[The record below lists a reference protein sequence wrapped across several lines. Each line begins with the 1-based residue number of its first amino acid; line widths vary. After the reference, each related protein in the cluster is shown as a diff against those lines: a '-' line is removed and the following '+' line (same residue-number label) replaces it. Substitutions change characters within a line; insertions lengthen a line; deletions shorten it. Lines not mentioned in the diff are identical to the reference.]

1 MALPEQVQKQ
11 SEAAKKY
18 FADLADDG
26 TGQAPGTPPVEPPKE
41 PVQPTVPA
49 AQVQPAA
56 PAEPLPAGTSPA
68 DDIEQKYRTLQG
80 MFNAEVPKLNAT
92 IREQADRLAQ
102 MENLMATLQ
111 KVPSP
116 TQATAAQK
124 LVTDADVQEYGDS
137 IEMMRKVSKEELNPV
152 YAKLG
157 TLEVALNNLATS
169 LNTSVLPQVRHV
181 AQRQAVSA
189 DEQFWNTLQR
199 EVPDWQQTNN
209 DQDFKS
215 WLLAVDPLTGATRQS
230 FLQQAQDALDANRV
244 VAFFKSYAVATGKTI
259 PATPNLAQPNG
270 SASELELQLAP
281 GRSRGGQPPVNPNVK
296 TYSQADIAKFYSDV
310 RKGVY
315 KGREAERNQIELD
328 ILLAPKEGRIV
339 ANA

>member
-1 MALPEQVQKQ
+1 MAIPEQVRKQ
-11 SEAAKKY
+11 SEAAKQY
-18 FADLADDG
+18 FADLAGDDSG
-26 TGQAPGTPPVEPPKE
+26 NAPAVPPVEPPKE
-41 PVQPTVPA
+41 PVQPTVPP
-49 AQVQPAA
+49 AQVPPAA
-56 PAEPLPAGTSPA
+56 PAEPLPAGSPPA

-92 IREQADRLAQ
+92 IREQEAKLAQ

-111 KVPSP
+111 TVPTP
-116 TQATAAQK
+116 AQAPAAQK

-137 IEMMRKVSKEELNPV
+137 IEMMRKVSKEELQPV
-152 YAKLG
+152 FAEIGALK
-157 TLEVALNNLATS
+157 VALNNLATS

-189 DEQFWNTLQR
+189 DEQFWSTLQR

-215 WLLAVDPLTGATRQS
+215 WLLLVDPLTGATRQS
-230 FLQQAQDALDANRV
+230 FLEQAQTALDVNRV
-244 VAFFKSYAVATGKTI
+244 VAFFKSYAAATGKTI
-259 PATPNLAQPNG
+259 PATPLLAQPNG

-281 GRSRGGQPPVNPNVK
+281 GRSRGGQPPVNPTVK
-296 TYSQADIAKFYSDV
+296 TYTQADIAKFYDDV
-310 RKGVY
+310 RKGIY

-339 ANA
+339 ATA